1 MEHGSDTSHE
11 GAAEGGPGP
20 IASLFRSLA
29 KLAAT
34 FVAIAHTRLEL
45 FTTELQQEMHR
56 VAEIMVWTMI
66 ALLAAGI
73 GLFLAALVIVFVFW
87 DTHRL
92 LASVVVTSVFFAITV
107 VALIVLRVKIKSRPP
122 LLEGTLA
129 ELATDAS
136 TLKAAARGR
145 RHE

>member
-1 MEHGSDTSHE
+1 LEHSSDTPDD
-11 GAAEGGPGP
+11 GAAEREPGP
-20 IASLFRSLA
+20 IGSLFRSLA

-34 FVAIAHTRLEL
+34 FVAIAHTRLDL
-45 FTTELQQEMHR
+45 LTTELQQEMHR
-56 VAEIMVWTMI
+56 VAEIMVWTVI
-66 ALLAAGI
+66 ALLAALI

-92 LASVVVTSVFFAITV
+92 LASVAVTSVFFAIAV
-107 VALIVLRVKIKSRPP
+107 VALIVLRVKVKSRPR

-136 TLKAAARGR
+136 NLKAAARGR

>member
-1 MEHGSDTSHE
+1 MEPSSDTPHE
-11 GAAEGGPGP
+11 GAAEREPGP
-20 IASLFRSLA
+20 IGSLLRSLA

-34 FVAIAHTRLEL
+34 FVGVAHTRLEL

-56 VAEIMVWTMI
+56 VAEIMVWTVI

-87 DTHRL
+87 DTHRV
-92 LASVVVTSVFFAITV
+92 LASIVVTSVFFLIAV
-107 VALIVLRVKIKSRPP
+107 VALVVLRVKIKSRPP

-136 TLKAAARGR
+136 SLKSAARAR
-145 RHE
+145 QNE

>member
-1 MEHGSDTSHE
+1 MEPSADTPHE
-11 GAAEGGPGP
+11 GAAEREPGP
-20 IASLFRSLA
+20 IGSLLRSLA
-29 KLAAT
+29 NLAAT
-34 FVAIAHTRLEL
+34 FVGVAHTRLEL

-56 VAEIMVWTMI
+56 VAEIMVWTVI

-87 DTHRL
+87 DTHRV
-92 LASVVVTSVFFAITV
+92 LASIVVTSVFFLIAV
-107 VALIVLRVKIKSRPP
+107 VALVVLRVKIKSRPP

-136 TLKAAARGR
+136 SLKSAARAR
-145 RHE
+145 RNE

>member
-1 MEHGSDTSHE
+1 LERSSDTPHE
-11 GAAEGGPGP
+11 DAAEGGPGP
-20 IASLFRSLA
+20 IGSLFRSLA

-45 FTTELQQEMHR
+45 VTTELQQEMHR
-56 VAEIMVWTMI
+56 VAEIMVWTVI
-66 ALLAAGI
+66 ALLSAGI

-92 LASVVVTSVFFAITV
+92 LASIVMTSMFFAIAV
-107 VALIVLRVKIKSRPP
+107 VALVVLRLKIKRRPP

-129 ELATDAS
+129 ELATDANS
-136 TLKAAARGR
+136 LKAVARAR
-145 RHE
+145 RNE

>member
-1 MEHGSDTSHE
+1 MEPSSDTPRE
-11 GAAEGGPGP
+11 GTAEREPGP
-20 IASLFRSLA
+20 IGSLLRSLA
-29 KLAAT
+29 RLAAT

-45 FTTELQQEMHR
+45 LTTELQQEMHR
-56 VAEIMVWTMI
+56 VAEIMVWTVI

-87 DTHRL
+87 DTHRV
-92 LASVVVTSVFFAITV
+92 LASIVVTGVFFLIAV
-107 VALIVLRVKIKSRPP
+107 VALVVLRVKIKSRPP

-136 TLKAAARGR
+136 SLKSAARAR
-145 RHE
+145 RNE

>member
-1 MEHGSDTSHE
+1 MEQSSDRPHE
-11 GAAEGGPGP
+11 GAAEREPGP
-20 IASLFRSLA
+20 IGSLFRSLA
-29 KLAAT
+29 KLVAT

-45 FTTELQQEMHR
+45 LTTELQQEMHR
-56 VAEIMVWTMI
+56 VAEIMVWTVI
-66 ALLAAGI
+66 ALLSALI

-92 LASVVVTSVFFAITV
+92 LASVLVTSVFFGIAV
-107 VALIVLRVKIKSRPP
+107 VALIVLRVKVKSRPP

-136 TLKAAARGR
+136 NLKAAARGR
-145 RHE
+145 RNE